1 MIVENNVK
9 NVPDSSCDTA
19 LLCTVSHKLEKPGER
34 LEQIRH
40 ILKPG
45 GTLAVIEFFPM
56 PTQFGPPPK
65 RLWSLERLE
74 EQLTTH
80 RFCRAAWV

>member
-1 MIVENNVK
+1 M
-9 NVPDSSCDTA
+9 
-19 LLCTVSHKLEKPGER
+19 

-45 GTLAVIEFFPM
+45 GILAVIEFFPT
-56 PTQFGPPPK
+56 PTQFGPPPE
-65 RLWSLERLE
+65 RRWSPERLE
-74 EQLTTH
+74 EQLTAR